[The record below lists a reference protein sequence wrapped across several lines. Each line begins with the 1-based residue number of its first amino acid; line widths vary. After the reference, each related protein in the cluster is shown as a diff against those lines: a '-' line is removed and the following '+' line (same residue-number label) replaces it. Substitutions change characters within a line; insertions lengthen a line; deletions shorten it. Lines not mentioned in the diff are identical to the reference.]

1 MAATN
6 QAKTE
11 TAKAIEKKP
20 HPPPGTSR
28 FALPDAPRA
37 ILLVRLTARGDV
49 LLASPVV
56 EALRRRYPK
65 AHIAWAVESGARSM
79 IEHHEGLDEIIVWD
93 RAAWRSMIRAGRWG
107 ALLRAFRELRGRL
120 RAPGFDI
127 ALDLQGLLR
136 SGWVAWLSGAPV
148 RIGLGSKEG
157 SRMLMTGTVPRH
169 GTAPGST
176 SLQYPYFAD
185 ALGLPGEAPPL
196 RLTLSDEEEGFVP
209 PFVAEHGLERGYAA
223 LAPFTTRPQKHWFED
238 RWGEVAGRIRAD
250 LGLPVVLL
258 GGPADRE
265 AAGRIAE
272 AAREHADQATAERSA
287 AGIAA
292 AAERRIRSDPPAE
305 NRAGDRRAGAGSPP
319 PIIDLTGRTRL
330 GEAAAVVKRA
340 GLFLGV
346 DTCLSHVSVAF
357 RRPSVLLFG
366 SNIPYREAPHA
377 RARIALELQPC
388 APCGNRPTCGGAFR
402 CMRALEVDGVFEL
415 ARRAVEEG

>member
-1 MAATN
+1 M
-6 QAKTE
+6 
-11 TAKAIEKKP
+11 
-20 HPPPGTSR
+20 
-28 FALPDAPRA
+28 
-37 ILLVRLTARGDV
+37 RLSARGDV

-65 AHIAWAVESGARSM
+65 AHIAWVVESHGRSM
-79 IEHHEGLDEIIVWD
+79 IEHHDGLDEIIVWD
-93 RAAWRSMIRAGRWG
+93 RAAWKGMIRAGRWG
-107 ALLRAFRELRGRL
+107 ALWRAFRELRARL

-157 SRMLMTGTVPRH
+157 SWMLMTGTVPRH

-185 ALGLPGEAPPL
+185 ALGLASEALAL
-196 RLTLSDEEEGFVP
+196 RLVLGNEEEDFAAR
-209 PFVAEHGLERGYAA
+209 FIAEHGLEGGYAA

-238 RWGEVAGRIRAD
+238 RWGRVAGRIRD
-250 LGLPVVLL
+250 ELGLPVVIL

-265 AAGRIAE
+265 AARRIAGPVE
-272 AAREHADQATAERSA
+272 KQVQGDAPEER
-287 AGIAA
+287 
-292 AAERRIRSDPPAE
+292 
-305 NRAGDRRAGAGSPP
+305 RAGDERAGAGSPP
-319 PIIDLTGRTRL
+319 GVIDLTGRTRL
-330 GEAAAVVKRA
+330 GEAAAVVRHA

-388 APCGNRPTCGGAFR
+388 APCGNRPTCDGAFW
-402 CMRALEVDGVFEL
+402 CMQALGVDEVFDL
-415 ARRAVEEG
+415 AKTVAGSR

>member
-1 MAATN
+1 MPFKRASQRPVPAS
-6 QAKTE
+6 QR
-11 TAKAIEKKP
+11 
-20 HPPPGTSR
+20 PGRASL
-28 FALPDAPRA
+28 FKLADAPRA

-49 LLASPVV
+49 LLASPVI

-65 AHIAWAVESGARSM
+65 AHIAWAVESHARSM

-93 RAAWRSMIRAGRWG
+93 RAAWKSMIRAGHWG
-107 ALLRAFRELRGRL
+107 ALWRAFRELRARL

-136 SGWVAWLSGAPV
+136 SGWLAWLSGAPV

-157 SRMLMTGTVPRH
+157 SWMLMTGTVPRH

-176 SLQYPYFAD
+176 SQQYPYFAD
-185 ALGLPGEAPPL
+185 ALGLPSEGL
-196 RLTLSDEEEGFVP
+196 GLHLVLSNEEEGFAAR
-209 PFVAEHGLERGYAA
+209 FAAEYGLGGGYAA

-238 RWGEVAGRIRAD
+238 RWGEIAGRIRAE
-250 LGLPVVLL
+250 LGLPVVIL

-265 AAGRIAE
+265 AARRVA
-272 AAREHADQATAERSA
+272 A
-287 AGIAA
+287 AGV
-292 AAERRIRSDPPAE
+292 EPMGPRRATSGVPE
-305 NRAGDRRAGAGSPP
+305 EGRAGDRNAGAGAPP
-319 PIIDLTGRTRL
+319 PLIDLTGRTRL
-330 GEAAAVVKRA
+330 GEAAAVVRHA

-366 SNIPYREAPHA
+366 SNIPYRRAPHA

-388 APCGNRPTCGGAFR
+388 APCGNRPTCGGAFW
-402 CMRALEVDGVFEL
+402 CMQALEVDEVFDL
-415 ARRAVEEG
+415 AKTVVQQR

>member
-1 MAATN
+1 MPI
-6 QAKTE
+6 KTTPQRPE
-11 TAKAIEKKP
+11 PASQRPER
-20 HPPPGTSR
+20 TSR
-28 FALPDAPRA
+28 SALPDAPRA

-65 AHIAWAVESGARSM
+65 AHIAWAVEFHARGM

-93 RAAWRSMIRAGRWG
+93 RAAWKAMIRAGRWG
-107 ALLRAFRELRGRL
+107 ALWRAFRELRARL

-148 RIGLGSKEG
+148 RIGLGSREG

-169 GTAPGST
+169 GVAPGST

-185 ALGLPGEAPPL
+185 ALGLPSEALAP
-196 RLTLSDEEEGFVP
+196 RLVLGDEEEDFAP
-209 PFVAEHGLERGYAA
+209 RFITEHGLEGGYAA

-238 RWGEVAGRIRAD
+238 RWAALAARIRD
-250 LGLPVVLL
+250 ELGLPVVIL

-265 AAGRIAE
+265 AAR
-272 AAREHADQATAERSA
+272 R
-287 AGIAA
+287 IAA
-292 AAERRIRSDPPAE
+292 ATQGDADGGQPTAEPP
-305 NRAGDRRAGAGSPP
+305 RADTGSPP
-319 PIIDLTGRTRL
+319 RIIDLTGRTRL

-366 SNIPYREAPHA
+366 SNIPYREVPHA

-402 CMRALEVDGVFEL
+402 CMRALEVDEVFDV
-415 ARRAVEEG
+415 AKSVIRQG

>member
-1 MAATN
+1 M
-6 QAKTE
+6 
-11 TAKAIEKKP
+11 
-20 HPPPGTSR
+20 
-28 FALPDAPRA
+28 
-37 ILLVRLTARGDV
+37 RLTARGDV

-65 AHIAWAVESGARSM
+65 AHIAWAVESHARSM

-93 RAAWRSMIRAGRWG
+93 RAAWKSLIRAGRWG
-107 ALLRAFRELRGRL
+107 ALWRAFRELRGKL

-157 SRMLMTGTVPRH
+157 SRMLMTRTVPRH

-185 ALGLPGEAPPL
+185 ALGLPAEALPL
-196 RLTLSDEEEGFVP
+196 HLTLSDEEEGFVP
-209 PFVAEHGLERGYAA
+209 PFIAEHGLEGGYAA

-238 RWGEVAGRIRAD
+238 RWAALAERIRD
-250 LGLPVVLL
+250 ELRLPVVLL

-265 AAGRIAE
+265 AAR
-272 AAREHADQATAERSA
+272 R
-287 AGIAA
+287 IAA
-292 AAERRIRSDPPAE
+292 AGQKRIQGDAPMERRTGDE
-305 NRAGDRRAGAGSPP
+305 NAGTGSPP

-330 GEAAAVVKRA
+330 GEAAAVVKHA

-402 CMRALEVDGVFEL
+402 CMRALEVEEVFDL
-415 ARRAVEEG
+415 AKTVVQRG

>member
-1 MAATN
+1 MPI
-6 QAKTE
+6 E
-11 TAKAIEKKP
+11 T
-20 HPPPGTSR
+20 TSR
-28 FALPDAPRA
+28 APEPSRRHGPASRRPEPASQRPGRTSQFALPDAPRA

-65 AHIAWAVESGARSM
+65 AHIAWAVESHARSM
-79 IEHHEGLDEIIVWD
+79 IENHEGVDEIIVWD
-93 RAAWRSMIRAGRWG
+93 RAAWKSMIRAARWG
-107 ALLRAFRELRGRL
+107 ALWRAFRELHARL
-120 RAPGFDI
+120 RAPGFDV

-157 SRMLMTGTVPRH
+157 SWMLMTGTVPRH

-185 ALGLPGEAPPL
+185 ALGLPSEALAL
-196 RLTLSDEEEGFVP
+196 RLVLSDGEEDFAAR
-209 PFVAEHGLERGYAA
+209 FVAEHGLEGGYAA
-223 LAPFTTRPQKHWFED
+223 LAPFTTRPQKHWFEG
-238 RWGEVAGRIRAD
+238 RWGEVVGRIHAE
-250 LGLPVVLL
+250 LGLPVVIL

-265 AAGRIAE
+265 AARRIAASGVE
-272 AAREHADQATAERSA
+272 PTGPGRTISGVPEEGGARDETTGTGTPPPLMDLTA
-287 AGIAA
+287 
-292 AAERRIRSDPPAE
+292 
-305 NRAGDRRAGAGSPP
+305 
-319 PIIDLTGRTRL
+319 PIIDLTGHTRL

-340 GLFLGV
+340 ALFLGV

-388 APCGNRPTCGGAFR
+388 APCGNRPTCGGAFW
-402 CMRALEVDGVFEL
+402 CMQALEVDEVFDL
-415 ARRAVEEG
+415 ARTVVQGG

>member
-1 MAATN
+1 MPIKRASQRPVPAS
-6 QAKTE
+6 QRPVPASQR
-11 TAKAIEKKP
+11 
-20 HPPPGTSR
+20 PGLSQRPEPTSPR
-28 FALPDAPRA
+28 PGPTSQFALPDAPRA

-65 AHIAWAVESGARSM
+65 AHIAWAVESHARSM
-79 IEHHEGLDEIIVWD
+79 IEHHEDLDEIIVWD
-93 RAAWRSMIRAGRWG
+93 RAAWKNMIRAGRWG
-107 ALLRAFRELRGRL
+107 ALWRAFRELRARL

-157 SRMLMTGTVPRH
+157 SRMLMTGTVRRH
-169 GTAPGST
+169 GAAPGST

-185 ALGLPGEAPPL
+185 ALGLPSEAL
-196 RLTLSDEEEGFVP
+196 ALHLVLSDGEEDFAAR
-209 PFVAEHGLERGYAA
+209 FIADHGLGGGYAA
-223 LAPFTTRPQKHWFED
+223 LAPFTTRPQKHWFDD
-238 RWGEVAGRIRAD
+238 RWGEIAGRIRAE
-250 LGLPVVLL
+250 LGLPVVIL

-265 AAGRIAE
+265 AAR
-272 AAREHADQATAERSA
+272 R
-287 AGIAA
+287 IAA
-292 AAERRIRSDPPAE
+292 AA
-305 NRAGDRRAGAGSPP
+305 PP

-330 GEAAAVVKRA
+330 GEAAAVVRRA

-388 APCGNRPTCGGAFR
+388 APCGNRPTCGGAFW
-402 CMRALEVDGVFEL
+402 CMQALGVDEVFDL
-415 ARRAVEEG
+415 AKTVVQQR

>member
-1 MAATN
+1 MAM
-6 QAKTE
+6 
-11 TAKAIEKKP
+11 AIEK
-20 HPPPGTSR
+20 PPQRPVPASQRPEPAPQRPEPASRRPERTSR
-28 FALPDAPRA
+28 FALPAAPRA
-37 ILLVRLTARGDV
+37 ILLVRLSARGDV

-56 EALRRRYPK
+56 EALRSRYPK
-65 AHIAWAVESGARSM
+65 AHIAWVVESHARSM
-79 IEHHEGLDEIIVWD
+79 IEHHEGLDEVIVWD
-93 RAAWRSMIRAGRWG
+93 RAAWKRMIRAGRWG
-107 ALLRAFRELRGRL
+107 ALWRAFRELRARL

-136 SGWVAWLSGAPV
+136 SGWVAWLSGARV

-157 SRMLMTGTVPRH
+157 SWVLMTGTVPRH

-185 ALGLPGEAPPL
+185 ALGLAGEALAL
-196 RLTLSDEEEGFVP
+196 RLVLGDEEEDFAAR
-209 PFVAEHGLERGYAA
+209 FIAEHGLEGGYAA

-238 RWGEVAGRIRAD
+238 RWGKVAGRIRD
-250 LGLPVVLL
+250 ELGLPVVIL

-265 AAGRIAE
+265 AGRRIAG
-272 AAREHADQATAERSA
+272 AE
-287 AGIAA
+287 
-292 AAERRIRSDPPAE
+292 
-305 NRAGDRRAGAGSPP
+305 SPP
-319 PIIDLTGRTRL
+319 RVIDLTGRTRL
-330 GEAAAVVKRA
+330 GEAAAVVRHA

-388 APCGNRPTCGGAFR
+388 APCGNRPTCDGAFW
-402 CMRALEVDGVFEL
+402 CMQALGVDEVFDL
-415 ARRAVEEG
+415 AKAVAGSR

>member
-1 MAATN
+1 M
-6 QAKTE
+6 
-11 TAKAIEKKP
+11 
-20 HPPPGTSR
+20 
-28 FALPDAPRA
+28 
-37 ILLVRLTARGDV
+37 RLTARGDV

-65 AHIAWAVESGARSM
+65 AHIAWAVESHARSM
-79 IEHHEGLDEIIVWD
+79 IEHHEDLDETIVWD
-93 RAAWRSMIRAGRWG
+93 RAAWKGMIRAGRWR
-107 ALLRAFRELRGRL
+107 ALWRAFRELRARL
-120 RAPGFDI
+120 RAPGFDV

-185 ALGLPGEAPPL
+185 ALGLPSEALALHLVLGDGEEDFAA
-196 RLTLSDEEEGFVP
+196 RFI
-209 PFVAEHGLERGYAA
+209 AEHGLEGGYAA

-250 LGLPVVLL
+250 LGLPIVLL

-265 AAGRIAE
+265 AARRI
-272 AAREHADQATAERSA
+272 TA
-287 AGIAA
+287 AGEKQIQDDAPE
-292 AAERRIRSDPPAE
+292 ER
-305 NRAGDRRAGAGSPP
+305 RAGDENAGTGSPP
-319 PIIDLTGRTRL
+319 PLIDLTGRTRL
-330 GEAAAVVKRA
+330 GEAAAVVKHA

-366 SNIPYREAPHA
+366 SNIPYREAPHG

-388 APCGNRPTCGGAFR
+388 APCGNRPTCGGAFW
-402 CMRALEVDGVFEL
+402 CMQALAVDEVFNLVKTVVQED
-415 ARRAVEEG
+415 

>member
-1 MAATN
+1 M
-6 QAKTE
+6 
-11 TAKAIEKKP
+11 
-20 HPPPGTSR
+20 
-28 FALPDAPRA
+28 
-37 ILLVRLTARGDV
+37 RLTARGDV

-65 AHIAWAVESGARSM
+65 AHIAWVVESHARSM

-93 RAAWRSMIRAGRWG
+93 RAAWKGMIRAGRWG
-107 ALLRAFRELRGRL
+107 ALWRAFRALRARL

-185 ALGLPGEAPPL
+185 ALGLPSEAL
-196 RLTLSDEEEGFVP
+196 ALQLALSDEEEEFVP
-209 PFVAEHGLERGYAA
+209 RFIAEHGLEQGYAA

-238 RWGEVAGRIRAD
+238 RWGEIAGRIRAK

-265 AAGRIAE
+265 AAGRIA
-272 AAREHADQATAERSA
+272 ALARER
-287 AGIAA
+287 AGGGQA
-292 AAERRIRSDPPAE
+292 AAETLPARIAAPVEKQVQGDAPEER
-305 NRAGDRRAGAGSPP
+305 RAGDEDAGAGSPP

-330 GEAAAVVKRA
+330 GEAAAVVKHA

-388 APCGNRPTCGGAFR
+388 APCGNRPTCDGAFW
-402 CMRALEVDGVFEL
+402 CMQALGVDEVFAM
-415 ARRAVEEG
+415 ARTVVREG